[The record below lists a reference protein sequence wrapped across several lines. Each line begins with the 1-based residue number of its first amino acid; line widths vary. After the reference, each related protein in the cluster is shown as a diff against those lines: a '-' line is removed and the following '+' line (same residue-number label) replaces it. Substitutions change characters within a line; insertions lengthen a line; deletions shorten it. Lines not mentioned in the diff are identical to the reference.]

1 LHSAA
6 RLAGLPDAARIV
18 TQMFEYLPL
27 LRSVRM
33 GEDLPLW
40 QLARMGLLSNEND
53 TSAENWSAAT
63 IVVVAVH
70 EWEALLPAN
79 SNSAHRRTYWRSRAP

>member
-1 LHSAA
+1 MHSAA
-6 RLAGLPDAARIV
+6 RLAGLPAAARIV
-18 TQMFEYLPL
+18 AQMVEYLPVL
-27 LRSVRM
+27 SAVRM

-53 TSAENWSAAT
+53 TSAENWSEAT

-70 EWEALLPAN
+70 
-79 SNSAHRRTYWRSRAP
+79 